1 MRWYFSTARRLV
13 FFRVSWPSQSRRRLR
28 VVRRAGGQFRV
39 AKVGGLASRKITW
52 QIKHMGMLNMPFQ
65 KGNKLAKGLDGV

>member
-1 MRWYFSTARRLV
+1 LARQIRKAV
-13 FFRVSWPSQSRRRLR
+13 
-28 VVRRAGGQFRV
+28 
-39 AKVGGLASRKITW
+39 ASRKITW